1 MPKTY
6 KISAENAAEI
16 KEVRKTITDKKV
28 DRRLYAVQL
37 RGEGMTNDEIAQKLD
52 TSDKMVSQ
60 WVSAYINNGG
70 ITALLPKERI
80 GMHRN
85 LSIEEEK
92 EFLSAYTKQAEAGQ
106 IIDLNEL
113 KAAYIA
119 AYIEKVGHSINIELI
134 FIPPYTSEMN
144 SIDQIWKEIRKR
156 GFKNEVFKSLQKVV
170 DRLCDTICSLSNETI
185 KSITGRDWILFC
197 F

>member
-1 MPKTY
+1 MTKAY
-6 KISAENAAEI
+6 KISAETAADI

-37 RGEGMTNDEIAQKLD
+37 RGEGLTNDEIAQKLD

-60 WVSAYINNGG
+60 WVSAYIKNGG

-113 KAAYIA
+113 KAAYI
-119 AYIEKVGHSINIELI
+119 EKVGHSIGG
-134 FIPPYTSEMN
+134 S
-144 SIDQIWKEIRKR
+144 QIYRMLERHGW
-156 GFKNEVFKSLQKVV
+156 
-170 DRLCDTICSLSNETI
+170 
-185 KSITGRDWILFC
+185 
-197 F
+197 

>member
-16 KEVRKTITDKKV
+16 KEVRKTITNKKV
-28 DRRLYAVQL
+28 DRRLYAIQL
-37 RGEGMTNDEIAQKLD
+37 RGEGLTNDEIAQKLD

-70 ITALLPKERI
+70 IAALLPKERI

-113 KAAYIA
+113 KAAYI
-119 AYIEKVGHSINIELI
+119 EKVGHSIGE
-134 FIPPYTSEMN
+134 S
-144 SIDQIWKEIRKR
+144 QIY
-156 GFKNEVFKSLQKVV
+156 
-170 DRLCDTICSLSNETI
+170 
-185 KSITGRDWILFC
+185 
-197 F
+197 

>member
-37 RGEGMTNDEIAQKLD
+37 RGEGLTNDEIAQKLD

-70 ITALLPKERI
+70 IAALLPKERI

-85 LSIEEEK
+85 LSIEEDK
-92 EFLSAYTKQAEAGQ
+92 VFLSAYTKQAETGQ

-113 KAAYIA
+113 KAAYI
-119 AYIEKVGHSINIELI
+119 EKVGHSIGG
-134 FIPPYTSEMN
+134 S
-144 SIDQIWKEIRKR
+144 QIYRMLERHGWRKVMSR
-156 GFKNEVFKSLQKVV
+156 SKHPQKA
-170 DRLCDTICSLSNETI
+170 SNEAIEASKKLKQKQKATLTI
-185 KSITGRDWILFC
+185 
-197 F
+197 

>member
-37 RGEGMTNDEIAQKLD
+37 RGEGLTNDEIAQKLD

-60 WVSAYINNGG
+60 WVSTYINNGG
-70 ITALLPKERI
+70 IAALLPKERI

-85 LSIEEEK
+85 MSIEEEK

-113 KAAYIA
+113 KAAYI
-119 AYIEKVGHSINIELI
+119 EKVGHSIGG
-134 FIPPYTSEMN
+134 S
-144 SIDQIWKEIRKR
+144 QIYRMLERHGWRKVMPR
-156 GFKNEVFKSLQKVV
+156 SKHPQKA
-170 DRLCDTICSLSNETI
+170 SNEAI
-185 KSITGRDWILFC
+185 EASKKLKQK
-197 F
+197 

>member
-1 MPKTY
+1 MPKAY

-28 DRRLYAVQL
+28 DRRLHAVQL
-37 RGEGMTNDEIAQKLD
+37 RGEGMTNEEIGQKLD
-52 TSDKMVSQ
+52 TSAKMVSQ

-70 ITALLPKERI
+70 IAALLPKERI

-106 IIDLNEL
+106 ILDLNEL
-113 KAAYIA
+113 KA
-119 AYIEKVGHSINIELI
+119 AYIEKVGHSIGGSQIYRMLKRHGWRKVMPRSRHPQKASDEAIEASKKLK
-134 FIPPYTSEMN
+134 
-144 SIDQIWKEIRKR
+144 QR
-156 GFKNEVFKSLQKVV
+156 
-170 DRLCDTICSLSNETI
+170 
-185 KSITGRDWILFC
+185 
-197 F
+197 

>member
-28 DRRLYAVQL
+28 DIRLHTVQL
-37 RGEGMTNDEIAQKLD
+37 RGEGLTNDEIAQKLD

-70 ITALLPKERI
+70 ISALLPKERI

-92 EFLSAYTKQAEAGQ
+92 EFLSTYTKQAEAGQ

-113 KAAYIA
+113 KAAYI
-119 AYIEKVGHSINIELI
+119 EKVGHSIGGSQIYRMLERHGWRKVMPRSKHPQKASDEAIEASKKL
-134 FIPPYTSEMN
+134 
-144 SIDQIWKEIRKR
+144 K
-156 GFKNEVFKSLQKVV
+156 QK
-170 DRLCDTICSLSNETI
+170 
-185 KSITGRDWILFC
+185 
-197 F
+197 

>member
-16 KEVRKTITDKKV
+16 KEVRKTITDKNV

-37 RGEGMTNDEIAQKLD
+37 RGEGLTNDEIAQKLD

-70 ITALLPKERI
+70 IAALLPKERI

-113 KAAYIA
+113 KAAYI
-119 AYIEKVGHSINIELI
+119 EKVGHSIGG
-134 FIPPYTSEMN
+134 S
-144 SIDQIWKEIRKR
+144 QIYRMLERHGWRKVMPR
-156 GFKNEVFKSLQKVV
+156 SKHPQKA
-170 DRLCDTICSLSNETI
+170 SNEAIEASKKLNQKQSATLVI
-185 KSITGRDWILFC
+185 
-197 F
+197 

>member
-16 KEVRKTITDKKV
+16 EEIRKTNTDKKV

-37 RGEGMTNDEIAQKLD
+37 RGEGLTNDEIAQKLD

-70 ITALLPKERI
+70 IAALLPKERI

-92 EFLSAYTKQAEAGQ
+92 KFLSAYTKQAEAGQ
-106 IIDLNEL
+106 IVDLNEL
-113 KAAYIA
+113 KA
-119 AYIEKVGHSINIELI
+119 AYIEKVGHSIGGSQIYRMLERHGWRKVMPRSKHPQKASDGAIEASKKLK
-134 FIPPYTSEMN
+134 
-144 SIDQIWKEIRKR
+144 QR
-156 GFKNEVFKSLQKVV
+156 
-170 DRLCDTICSLSNETI
+170 
-185 KSITGRDWILFC
+185 
-197 F
+197 

>member
-37 RGEGMTNDEIAQKLD
+37 RGEGLTNDEIAQKLD

-70 ITALLPKERI
+70 IAALLPKERI

-113 KAAYIA
+113 KAAYI
-119 AYIEKVGHSINIELI
+119 EKVGHSIGG
-134 FIPPYTSEMN
+134 S
-144 SIDQIWKEIRKR
+144 QIYRMLERHGWRKVMPR
-156 GFKNEVFKSLQKVV
+156 SKHPQKA
-170 DRLCDTICSLSNETI
+170 SNEAI
-185 KSITGRDWILFC
+185 EASKKLNQKQKAALAI
-197 F
+197 

>member
-37 RGEGMTNDEIAQKLD
+37 RGEGLTNDEIAQKLD

-70 ITALLPKERI
+70 IAALLPKERI

-92 EFLSAYTKQAEAGQ
+92 EFLSTYTEQAEAGQ

-113 KAAYIA
+113 KAAYI
-119 AYIEKVGHSINIELI
+119 EKVGHSIGG
-134 FIPPYTSEMN
+134 S
-144 SIDQIWKEIRKR
+144 QIYRMLERHGWRKVMPR
-156 GFKNEVFKSLQKVV
+156 SKHPQKA
-170 DRLCDTICSLSNETI
+170 SNEAI
-185 KSITGRDWILFC
+185 EASKKLKQK
-197 F
+197 

>member
-16 KEVRKTITDKKV
+16 EEIRKTITDKKV

-37 RGEGMTNDEIAQKLD
+37 RGEGLTNDEIAQKLD

-70 ITALLPKERI
+70 IAALLPKERI

-113 KAAYIA
+113 KAAYI
-119 AYIEKVGHSINIELI
+119 EKVGHSINIELV
-134 FIPPYTSEMN
+134 FIPPYTPEMN
-144 SIDQIWKEIRKR
+144 PIEQIWKEIRKR
-156 GFKNEVFKSLQKVV
+156 GFKNEVFQTLQKVV

-185 KSITGRDWILFC
+185 KSITARDWILFC

>member
-28 DRRLYAVQL
+28 DRRLHAVQL
-37 RGEGMTNDEIAQKLD
+37 RGEGLTNDEIAQKLD

-70 ITALLPKERI
+70 IAALLPKERI

-113 KAAYIA
+113 KAAYI
-119 AYIEKVGHSINIELI
+119 EKVGHSIGG
-134 FIPPYTSEMN
+134 S
-144 SIDQIWKEIRKR
+144 QIYRMLERHGWRKVMPR
-156 GFKNEVFKSLQKVV
+156 SKHSQKA
-170 DRLCDTICSLSNETI
+170 SNEAI
-185 KSITGRDWILFC
+185 EASKKLKQK
-197 F
+197 

>member
-6 KISAENAAEI
+6 KISAENAVEI
-16 KEVRKTITDKKV
+16 EEIRKTITDKKV

-37 RGEGMTNDEIAQKLD
+37 RGEGLTNDEIAQKLD
-52 TSDKMVSQ
+52 TSNKMVSQ

-70 ITALLPKERI
+70 ISALLPKERI

-113 KAAYIA
+113 KAAYI
-119 AYIEKVGHSINIELI
+119 EKSWSFHWRQS
-134 FIPPYTSEMN
+134 
-144 SIDQIWKEIRKR
+144 D
-156 GFKNEVFKSLQKVV
+156 
-170 DRLCDTICSLSNETI
+170 LSNVRTSRLAQSNAKKQTST
-185 KSITGRDWILFC
+185 KSKR
-197 F
+197 

>member
-16 KEVRKTITDKKV
+16 KEVRKTITNKKV

-37 RGEGMTNDEIAQKLD
+37 RGEGLTNDEIAQKLD

-70 ITALLPKERI
+70 IAALLPKERI

-113 KAAYIA
+113 KAAYI
-119 AYIEKVGHSINIELI
+119 EKVGHSIGG
-134 FIPPYTSEMN
+134 S
-144 SIDQIWKEIRKR
+144 QIYRMLERHGWRKVMPR
-156 GFKNEVFKSLQKVV
+156 SKHPQKA
-170 DRLCDTICSLSNETI
+170 SNEAI
-185 KSITGRDWILFC
+185 EASKKLKQR
-197 F
+197 

>member
-1 MPKTY
+1 MPY

-28 DRRLYAVQL
+28 DIRLHTVQL
-37 RGEGMTNDEIAQKLD
+37 RGEGLTNDEIAQKLD

-70 ITALLPKERI
+70 IAALLPKERI

-113 KAAYIA
+113 KAAYI
-119 AYIEKVGHSINIELI
+119 EKVGHSIGG
-134 FIPPYTSEMN
+134 S
-144 SIDQIWKEIRKR
+144 QIYRMLERHGWRKVMPR
-156 GFKNEVFKSLQKVV
+156 SKHPQKA
-170 DRLCDTICSLSNETI
+170 SNEAIEASKKLKQKQKATLAI
-185 KSITGRDWILFC
+185 
-197 F
+197 

>member
-1 MPKTY
+1 
-6 KISAENAAEI
+6 
-16 KEVRKTITDKKV
+16 
-28 DRRLYAVQL
+28 
-37 RGEGMTNDEIAQKLD
+37 MTNDEIAQKLD

-70 ITALLPKERI
+70 IAALLPKKRI

-113 KAAYIA
+113 KAAYI
-119 AYIEKVGHSINIELI
+119 EKVGHSIGG
-134 FIPPYTSEMN
+134 S
-144 SIDQIWKEIRKR
+144 QIYRMLERHGWRKVMPR
-156 GFKNEVFKSLQKVV
+156 SKHPQKA
-170 DRLCDTICSLSNETI
+170 SNEAI
-185 KSITGRDWILFC
+185 EASKKLNQK
-197 F
+197 

>member
-37 RGEGMTNDEIAQKLD
+37 RGEGLTNDEIAQKLD

-70 ITALLPKERI
+70 IAALLPKERI

-92 EFLSAYTKQAEAGQ
+92 EFLSTYTEQAEAGQ

-113 KAAYIA
+113 KAAYI
-119 AYIEKVGHSINIELI
+119 EKVGHSIGG
-134 FIPPYTSEMN
+134 S
-144 SIDQIWKEIRKR
+144 QIYRMLERHGWRKVMPR
-156 GFKNEVFKSLQKVV
+156 SKHPQKA
-170 DRLCDTICSLSNETI
+170 SNEAI
-185 KSITGRDWILFC
+185 EASKKLNQK
-197 F
+197 

>member
-37 RGEGMTNDEIAQKLD
+37 RGEGLTNDEIAQKLD

-60 WVSAYINNGG
+60 WVSTYINNGG
-70 ITALLPKERI
+70 IAALLPKERI

-92 EFLSAYTKQAEAGQ
+92 EFLSTYTEQAEAGQ

-113 KAAYIA
+113 KAAYI
-119 AYIEKVGHSINIELI
+119 EKVGHSIGG
-134 FIPPYTSEMN
+134 S
-144 SIDQIWKEIRKR
+144 QIYRMLERHGWRKVMPR
-156 GFKNEVFKSLQKVV
+156 SKHPQKA
-170 DRLCDTICSLSNETI
+170 SNEAI
-185 KSITGRDWILFC
+185 EASKKLKQK
-197 F
+197 

>member
-1 MPKTY
+1 MKMPKTY

-16 KEVRKTITDKKV
+16 EEIRKTNTDKKV

-37 RGEGMTNDEIAQKLD
+37 RGEGLTNDEIAQKLD
-52 TSDKMVSQ
+52 TSKKMVSQ

-70 ITALLPKERI
+70 ISALLPKERI

-106 IIDLNEL
+106 IVDLNEL
-113 KAAYIA
+113 KA
-119 AYIEKVGHSINIELI
+119 AYIEKVGHSIGGSQIYRMLERHGWRKVMPRSRHPQKASDEAIEASKKLK
-134 FIPPYTSEMN
+134 
-144 SIDQIWKEIRKR
+144 QR
-156 GFKNEVFKSLQKVV
+156 
-170 DRLCDTICSLSNETI
+170 
-185 KSITGRDWILFC
+185 
-197 F
+197 

>member
-6 KISAENAAEI
+6 KIGAENAAEI

-28 DRRLYAVQL
+28 DRRLHAIQL
-37 RGEGMTNDEIAQKLD
+37 RGEGLTNDEIAQKLD

-70 ITALLPKERI
+70 IAALLPKERI

-113 KAAYIA
+113 KAAYI
-119 AYIEKVGHSINIELI
+119 EKVGHSIGG
-134 FIPPYTSEMN
+134 S
-144 SIDQIWKEIRKR
+144 QIYRMLERHGWRKVMPR
-156 GFKNEVFKSLQKVV
+156 SKHLQKA
-170 DRLCDTICSLSNETI
+170 SNEAI
-185 KSITGRDWILFC
+185 EASKKLKQK
-197 F
+197 

>member
-37 RGEGMTNDEIAQKLD
+37 RGEGLTNDEIAQKLD

-70 ITALLPKERI
+70 ISALLPKERI

-113 KAAYIA
+113 KAAYI
-119 AYIEKVGHSINIELI
+119 EKVGHSIGG
-134 FIPPYTSEMN
+134 S
-144 SIDQIWKEIRKR
+144 QIYRMLERHGWRK
-156 GFKNEVFKSLQKVV
+156 VMPKSKHPQKA
-170 DRLCDTICSLSNETI
+170 SNEAI
-185 KSITGRDWILFC
+185 EASKKLK
-197 F
+197 

>member
-16 KEVRKTITDKKV
+16 KEVRKTITEKKV
-28 DRRLYAVQL
+28 DRRLHAVQL
-37 RGEGMTNDEIAQKLD
+37 RGEGLTNDEIAQKLD

-70 ITALLPKERI
+70 IAALLPKERI

-92 EFLSAYTKQAEAGQ
+92 EFLSAYTKQAEVGQ

-113 KAAYIA
+113 KAAYIK
-119 AYIEKVGHSINIELI
+119 KVGHSIGGSQIYRMLERHGWRKVMPRSKHPQKASDEAIEASKKL
-134 FIPPYTSEMN
+134 
-144 SIDQIWKEIRKR
+144 K
-156 GFKNEVFKSLQKVV
+156 QK
-170 DRLCDTICSLSNETI
+170 
-185 KSITGRDWILFC
+185 
-197 F
+197 

>member
-6 KISAENAAEI
+6 KLSAENAAEI
-16 KEVRKTITDKKV
+16 EEIRKTITDKKV

-37 RGEGMTNDEIAQKLD
+37 RGEGLTNDEIAQKLD

-70 ITALLPKERI
+70 IAALLPKERI

-113 KAAYIA
+113 KAAYI
-119 AYIEKVGHSINIELI
+119 EKVGHSINIELV
-134 FIPPYTSEMN
+134 FIPPYTPEMN
-144 SIDQIWKEIRKR
+144 PIEQIWKEIRKR
-156 GFKNEVFKSLQKVV
+156 GFKNEVFQTLQKVV

-185 KSITGRDWILFC
+185 KSITARDWILFC

>member
-1 MPKTY
+1 MPKAY

-37 RGEGMTNDEIAQKLD
+37 RGEGWTNDEIAQKLD

-113 KAAYIA
+113 KAAYI
-119 AYIEKVGHSINIELI
+119 EKVGHSIGG
-134 FIPPYTSEMN
+134 S
-144 SIDQIWKEIRKR
+144 QIYRMLERHGWRKVMPR
-156 GFKNEVFKSLQKVV
+156 SKHPQKA
-170 DRLCDTICSLSNETI
+170 SNEAI
-185 KSITGRDWILFC
+185 EAPKKLKQK
-197 F
+197 